1 MVETKLSILT
11 NMVAPY
17 RVPFFRALSADSR
30 VRALRVLTCV
40 AREVDRQW
48 KIEEEAGYTVKVL
61 SGFTLNLKRGRDALR
76 ILHFR
81 FGIFWELLRHRPDTL
96 VIGDASW
103 TSYLATL
110 ACKIYRVRYVVW
122 NEITTSSQVSRGVVS
137 RLRRWMYRGADQLI
151 ASCGMARDFLLQN
164 EVPKEKI
171 HIVLNAVDNDYFLG
185 QREQWEPRRDELR
198 AKLGV
203 AADAFCFIYVGQLI
217 SRKRVVETVDL
228 LAEVAREQPIH
239 LLVAGTGPLEE
250 AMRSTAAQQGFQA
263 ITFCGYAQPERLSQL
278 YVAADAL
285 ILLSEDEPWG
295 MVINEALLFGK
306 GFISTQSVAAA
317 VELAQTPSHICLD
330 ITKINSKTIEIAIKL
345 IEIPTRVITSHPTSK
360 DMANELMAAIDA
372 K

>member
-1 MVETKLSILT
+1 
-11 NMVAPY
+11 MVAPY
-17 RVPFFRALSADSR
+17 RVPFFRALSADPR

-40 AREVDRQW
+40 EREVDRQW

-198 AKLGV
+198 AELGV
-203 AADAFCFIYVGQLI
+203 PADAFCFIYVGQLI
-217 SRKRVVETVDL
+217 SRKRVVETIEV
-228 LAEVAREQPIH
+228 LAQVAKEQRVH
-239 LLVAGTGPLEE
+239 LLVAGTGPLED
-250 AMRSTAAQQGFQA
+250 AMRTCAASNGFSA
-263 ITFCGYAQPERLSQL
+263 ITFCGYAQPKQLSPL

-285 ILLSEDEPWG
+285 ILLSKDEPWG
-295 MVINEALLFGK
+295 MVVNEAALFGLR
-306 GFISTQSVAAA
+306 ILATNTVAAA
-317 VELAQTPSHICLD
+317 VEFSKKFPNLALAVDIKKISESTNFVIGNFKELPYTLVTPNEMKAALLD
-330 ITKINSKTIEIAIKL
+330 AL
-345 IEIPTRVITSHPTSK
+345 
-360 DMANELMAAIDA
+360 
-372 K
+372 